1 MRLAAFFLF
10 ALLIA
15 INAFAGSKPPMLSD
29 GNNKQVQV
37 FAPDPNKTVHVLD
50 SYEATLDITSD
61 IAIDLYN
68 PTSATCSVIILPS
81 AARGANP
88 MRVVDPGTSYSRG
101 VNGLAKAVFLTY
113 SGCSGATIERQ

>member
-1 MRLAAFFLF
+1 MKLAAFFLF
-10 ALLIA
+10 ALLIT

-50 SYEATLDITSD
+50 NYEATLDITSD

-88 MRVVDPGTSYSRG
+88 MRVVDAGTSYSRG
-101 VNGLAKAVFLTY
+101 VNSLAAAVFLTY